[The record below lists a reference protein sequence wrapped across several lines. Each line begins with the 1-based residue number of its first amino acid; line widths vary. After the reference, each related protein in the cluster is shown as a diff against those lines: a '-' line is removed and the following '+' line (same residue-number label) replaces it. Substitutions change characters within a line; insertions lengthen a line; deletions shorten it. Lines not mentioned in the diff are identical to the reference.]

1 MNEERMKILKM
12 LEEKKI
18 TSEQAAKLLDALG
31 EPCATGEG
39 KFLKVKV
46 WDMNKEKLKVNVT
59 VPLSLVKW
67 GMKFVPEKAQ
77 VKMREQNIDM
87 ESITEA
93 IDKDLSGRIAEVDDE
108 EKNQHIE
115 VYIE

>member
-1 MNEERMKILKM
+1 MSEERLKILKM

-31 EPCATGEG
+31 VTTSTGEG

-46 WDMNKEKLKVNVT
+46 WDMNREKLKVNVT
-59 VPLSLVKW
+59 VPLKLVKW

-77 VKMREQNIDM
+77 LKMREQNIDM

-93 IDKDLSGRIAEVDDE
+93 IDKDLTGRIAEVDDE
-108 EKNQHIE
+108 DKNQHIE